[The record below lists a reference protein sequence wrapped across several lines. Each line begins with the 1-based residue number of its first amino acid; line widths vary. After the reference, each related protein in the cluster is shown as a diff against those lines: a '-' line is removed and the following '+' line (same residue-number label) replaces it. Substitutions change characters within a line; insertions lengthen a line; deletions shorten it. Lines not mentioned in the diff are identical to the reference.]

1 MLQVCVVGAGPSGI
15 HMALKLKK
23 YGYSDVTVLEK
34 SGRVGGKSFDVS
46 YRGVKYSLGT
56 SFLEPDYFDNVVPLA
71 EQYANATLED
81 IPTIGMWEENGAKP
95 GQISFGQY
103 FYKGLSKFNKTAC
116 PFPPNIKECLIFFAN
131 VVLKYIK

>member
-56 SFLEPDYFDNVVPLA
+56 SFLEPDFL
-71 EQYANATLED
+71 
-81 IPTIGMWEENGAKP
+81 
-95 GQISFGQY
+95 
-103 FYKGLSKFNKTAC
+103 
-116 PFPPNIKECLIFFAN
+116 FF
-131 VVLKYIK
+131 VSIL